1 MCTCGTT
8 SASGQY
14 HTSLVGPA
22 VQHARRCPCHHF
34 SSIPSTILTFAVQGR
49 NLAATEP
56 RHFGVADAVDDG
68 ADAACESHLV
78 GSAVVVSRDMADV
91 EEAANVWR
99 RQSKPKRRVRREY
112 RVGCNR
118 MRGGWG
124 LGEEGWGGLNR

>member
-78 GSAVVVSRDMADV
+78 G
-91 EEAANVWR
+91 
-99 RQSKPKRRVRREY
+99 VRWSSLEIWLMLKKQQMC
-112 RVGCNR
+112 GEDHLNLN
-118 MRGGWG
+118 GG
-124 LGEEGWGGLNR
+124 